1 MNKNPRGL
9 FYTRDS
15 GGKAEQTPGE
25 YVLWAK
31 RRAKDF
37 GLVFDGCP
45 EEIEAM
51 IRSGRSTSGD
61 IFLDYSVAGNQLKR
75 KGLDALIKTATT
87 DELVTHVFI
96 PRRDRLARPDD
107 PIDGIK
113 IETLFRKS
121 GVTLV
126 FMNKVCP
133 PLTKGKR
140 QDIGDLIVSML
151 DYNYAGEFRR
161 ELAQKILF
169 AQIGLAKAGFSTGG
183 RPPYG
188 FRRWLAKEDGTP
200 VRELVEGER
209 VRMAG
214 HRVVWLPGPDEELSV
229 IRRIIDM
236 LPTMPATQVAKA
248 LTAEGVATPDA
259 GRYRTDNAVRHLT
272 SGVWHQTTIINIARN
287 PLLIAVATY
296 GHRSMGDQMRFT
308 PEGPRELRD
317 SDFRADE
324 APKVIRN
331 PEDHRIT
338 AEAKFSPVVDPK
350 KRDELIAIL
359 DSRAGTQRGK
369 PRSQDPSRNPLGSRV
384 FDMNC
389 SWPMYRVPY
398 QEAFKYK
405 CGLYQQSHG
414 EKCAHNHVDG
424 PAATQ
429 FLLSCVRQRLLSPNL
444 LPKLEAR
451 IRKLATAVEPT
462 DQAEHETATK
472 RRAIEDVDTE
482 IAKVS
487 RNLALADNPDQFKA
501 IASVFEQLK
510 EKQSRLQVELEEAE
524 SHEPVASDIE
534 AEIAQTMAVAEQ
546 LTELATREGSLET
559 ARQIFS
565 LTNARLFL
573 QFKTVQVKKRVLN
586 KISGGVVTFGDAE
599 PPISIY
605 EGPTSRS
612 RIKSEKKPAPG
623 GTDPSGPDF
632 CVVSGQ
638 EDRSLGNVSRGDRI

>member
-1 MNKNPRGL
+1 MNKNARGL

-15 GGKAEQTPGE
+15 GGKHEQTPSE
-25 YVLWAK
+25 YVLWATRK
-31 RRAKDF
+31 AQELGVRLD
-37 GLVFDGCP
+37 GLP
-45 EEIEAM
+45 EEIDAM
-51 IRSGRSTSGD
+51 IRDGRSESGD
-61 IFLDYSVAGNQLKR
+61 LYLDYDVAGNQLSR
-75 KGLDALIKTATT
+75 PGLNALIKIATS
-87 DELVTHVFI
+87 DESVTHVFI

-107 PIDGIK
+107 PIDGIE
-113 IETLFRKS
+113 IETLLRRG

-126 FMNKVCP
+126 FMDKVCP

-140 QDIGDLIVSML
+140 QDIGELIASML

-188 FRRWLAKEDGTP
+188 FRRWLAKADGTA

-214 HRVVWLPGPDEELSV
+214 HRVVWLPGPDKELSV

-236 LPTMPATQVAKA
+236 LLTMPAAQVAKA

-259 GRYRTDNAVRHLT
+259 GRYRTDNGVRHRT

-287 PLLIAVATY
+287 SLLVAVATY

-308 PEGPRELRD
+308 AEGPRELKD
-317 SDFRADE
+317 NDFRSDE

-331 PEDHRIT
+331 PEDQRIT
-338 AEAKFSPVVDPK
+338 AEAHFSPIVDPT

-369 PRSQDPSRNPLGSRV
+369 PRSKDPTRNPLGSRV

-398 QEAFKYK
+398 LETFKYK
-405 CGLYQQSHG
+405 CGFYSQSHG
-414 EKCAHNHVDG
+414 QECAHNHVDG

-429 FLLSCVRQRLLSPNL
+429 FVLSCIRQRLLSPNL
-444 LPKLEAR
+444 LTRLEER
-451 IRKLATAVEPT
+451 IRNLAAAVEPS
-462 DQAEHETATK
+462 DQAEHELATK
-472 RRAIEDVDTE
+472 RRALDDVDSE

-487 RNLALADNPDQFKA
+487 RNLALADTPEQYKA
-501 IASVFEQLK
+501 VATVFEQLK
-510 EKQSRLQVELEEAE
+510 EEKSRRQADLQEAE
-524 SHEPVASDIE
+524 SHEPASNDVE
-534 AEIAQTMAVAEQ
+534 AEIAQTMAVAEH
-546 LTELATREGSLET
+546 LTELATGRGSLET
-559 ARQIFS
+559 AKQVFD

-573 QFKTVQVKKRVLN
+573 QFKPVQVKKRLLN
-586 KISGGVVTFGDAE
+586 KISGGVVTFGDAD

-605 EGPTSRS
+605 EGPTGRR
-612 RIKSEKKPAPG
+612 RIKMEKNSALD
-623 GTDPSGPDF
+623 GTVPSVPET
-632 CVVSGQ
+632 VVSVQ
-638 EDRSLGNVSRGDRI
+638 EDRSLGNVSRGDWI